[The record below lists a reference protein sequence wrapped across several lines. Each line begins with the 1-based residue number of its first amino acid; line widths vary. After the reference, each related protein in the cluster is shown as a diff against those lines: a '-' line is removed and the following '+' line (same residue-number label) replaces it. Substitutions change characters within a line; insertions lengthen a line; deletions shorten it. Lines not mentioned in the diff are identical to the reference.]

1 MMAKNKKDIKK
12 EELDNVVTLSVL
24 FEFTDQVLIPRMA
37 DLMDIK
43 IDEKFDG
50 FEKKVD
56 KKFEG
61 FEKKMDKKFEGFE
74 KKMNKKFA
82 NHEYN
87 MKTYIDEKLADY
99 TSEIFS
105 RLAKKEKK
113 ESDFRKTVV
122 NILKKHN
129 IGTEKELAYLKGLA
143 EAI

>member
-12 EELDNVVTLSVL
+12 EELDKVVTLSVL

-37 DLMDIK
+37 DLMDVK
-43 IDEKFDG
+43 INENLGVFK
-50 FEKKVD
+50 E
-56 KKFEG
+56 EIN
-61 FEKKMDKKFEGFE
+61 EKFEGFE

>member
-1 MMAKNKKDIKK
+1 MMAKNKEDIKK
-12 EELDNVVTLSVL
+12 EELDKVVTLGVL

-37 DLMDIK
+37 DLMDVK
-43 IDEKFDG
+43 IGDKLGVFKEEINEKFATT
-50 FEKKVD
+50 EH
-56 KKFEG
+56 
-61 FEKKMDKKFEGFE
+61 
-74 KKMNKKFA
+74 NL
-82 NHEYN
+82 
-87 MKTYIDEKLADY
+87 KTYIDEKLADY

-105 RLAKKEKK
+105 RWAKKEKK